1 VNCVQERTSH
11 VNHCQLKRLTRRRGT
26 AFSLLQAPHFA
37 RVGSTHPVEPSR
49 GGYLYQ
55 MEYISGARG
64 VPTSPE
70 RAGADAATGV
80 PFSRASVGNLS
91 TDASASASASGS
103 TRSDDPE
110 TVFRVS
116 SKPWGIARTGE
127 DGAEDGAR
135 TGEATRRSRRANSD
149 YESYLRPILDRMPVR
164 PERVSSVN
172 GPLMNVTKID
182 DKTLDVTMTTS
193 FRAHFRDA
201 LPTVGRRSVL
211 ALPNADEERQLE
223 DAYVAW
229 GDSGVKISEI
239 DSGEFVPGVGGRY
252 SVMTPDD
259 SWNVTAGEMRA
270 PSPAIGWY
278 NSEPSLRTEFLID
291 PNDVRLHERIA
302 VGGFAE
308 VFKGTWQ
315 GTVVAVKQLLERS
328 SEVKEKLEQE
338 VEVLSKLR
346 HPNLLL
352 FMGYCVDPPLICT
365 EFMRRG
371 SLHTIL
377 KAGKPL
383 EPVRNHAVALS
394 VARGMSYL
402 HSRSPPILH
411 LDLKSPNIL
420 VDDKWRVK
428 IADFGLARM
437 RQATQVSA
445 KSQFHGTPEWM
456 APEMLRAEDYDEH
469 ADSYSFGVVLWELLT
484 ARKPWEE
491 LHPMQIVAIVGF
503 SGRILELPEDG
514 VPESSHEFTALLCDM
529 FHACTQKDPQSRP
542 LFPKILSD
550 LERARSA
557 AASGERYPPPRPPPT
572 PISPGAARD
581 ALGVQLEYI
590 SLVDERNA
598 P

>member
-1 VNCVQERTSH
+1 MESAPDARGATDEPER
-11 VNHCQLKRLTRRRGT
+11 
-26 AFSLLQAPHFA
+26 
-37 RVGSTHPVEPSR
+37 
-49 GGYLYQ
+49 
-55 MEYISGARG
+55 SGAD
-64 VPTSPE
+64 
-70 RAGADAATGV
+70 GASAS
-80 PFSRASVGNLS
+80 FSRASVDNLS
-91 TDASASASASGS
+91 TDASASGS
-103 TRSDDPE
+103 MRSDVPE
-110 TVFRVS
+110 TVLRVPV
-116 SKPWGIARTGE
+116 KPWGIARARE
-127 DGAEDGAR
+127 EGAGDGAR
-135 TGEATRRSRRANSD
+135 TGDASRRTRRSSSD

-172 GPLMNVTKID
+172 GPLMNVTRID

-193 FRAHFRDA
+193 FRAHFRDTLP
-201 LPTVGRRSVL
+201 LPTVGRRSAL
-211 ALPNADEERQLE
+211 ALPDADGERELGM
-223 DAYVAW
+223 AGAVW
-229 GDSGVKISEI
+229 GESGVKISEI
-239 DSGEFVPGVGGRY
+239 DSGEFVPGIGGRY
-252 SVMTPDD
+252 SVMTPDE
-259 SWNVTAGEMRA
+259 SWNVTAGEVRT

-278 NSEPSLRTEFLID
+278 NSEPMQDALRTEFLID

-308 VFKGTWQ
+308 VFRGTWQ

-383 EPVRNHAVALS
+383 EPARNHAVALS

-491 LHPMQIVAIVGF
+491 LHPMQIVAVVGY
-503 SGRILELPEDG
+503 SGRILELPQEG
-514 VPESSHEFTALLCDM
+514 VPESSNELTALLCDM
-529 FHACTQKDPQSRP
+529 FRACAQKDPQSRP

-550 LERARSA
+550 LERARGA
-557 AASGERYPPPRPPPT
+557 ATAEHRASPRPPP
-572 PISPGAARD
+572 SPVSPEAARD

-590 SLVDERNA
+590 SLVNERNA